1 MKTTGEIMKKCLFRA
16 FIALLLGF
24 ILFSCSDYA
33 ENASLSFKISSDFSR
48 VLKNQTD
55 QEGNPVS
62 RYLLKIKVQGEYSSS
77 QDFSLS
83 VLPDKNEASV
93 YEIENLPAGKNIQVL
108 AFLYSLDKDGNEFL
122 VYMTEDSYSLSL
134 QAGNNEIPLSLS
146 RVKFM
151 INAEEEG
158 GTPYYSDTGFS
169 DSGNVPYLPYD
180 EMISFS
186 LKDYS
191 GYSDFEWRMNGNKV
205 GNGKTLFLRLSDSEY
220 VDLDSGGE
228 NSLSCVLFSGEE
240 KLVALF
246 RFTTATKT
254 AAVYEDKITD
264 STVSKVKQL
273 SSYNSGDAPSELK
286 IDGSGIERKIKI
298 FTFDSAFNLW
308 AVDSWNRS
316 DNTVTVTKREINQ
329 NGLYPEN
336 AAETHTFSS
345 GIPSDMY
352 YDTES
357 GYLYILSSGI
367 DGSNYM
373 TLHAFSPRE
382 GKVVAKNENVQNFS
396 SIAVHGGTVYCSD
409 SICNV
414 YKAKFY
420 IDLERAAVEFTS
432 QDVTGSHFEKI
443 ADIASTEVF
452 GEDYAAPNN
461 ANCSTDIQVGDGKG
475 NDAGSLYVLYREET
489 NFISCTEDTSG
500 ASISYTVENVYSRG
514 ALVKI
519 DITSS
524 SYGTEVFGWS
534 GNRIE
539 IKSANSTTEYFY
551 SPSST
556 ESADSDFYL
565 LGPAKF
571 VAIVPK
577 KLVFLDDGIEYTEPG
592 TFKNKDSLV
601 EFDIAGKTLSRGSS
615 VQASKPETGSGF
627 TVED

>member
-16 FIALLLGF
+16 FVALLLGF

-33 ENASLSFKISSDFSR
+33 ENASLSFRISSDFAR

-134 QAGNNEIPLSLS
+134 HAGNNEIPLSLS

-158 GTPYYSDTGFS
+158 GTSYYSDTGFS
-169 DSGNVPYLPYD
+169 GSGDVPYLPYD

-191 GYSDFEWRMNGNKV
+191 DYSGFEWRMNGNKV
-205 GNGKTLFLRLSDSEY
+205 GNEKNLSLRLSDSEY

-228 NSLSCVLFSGEE
+228 NSLSCVLLSGEE

-254 AAVYEDKITD
+254 AVVYEDKI
-264 STVSKVKQL
+264 SVPNALKQL
-273 SSYNSGDAPSELK
+273 SSYNSGDAPSELN
-286 IDGSGIERKIKI
+286 IDGSGIDSKIY
-298 FTFDSAFNLW
+298 TFDSAFNLW

-316 DNTVTVTKREINQ
+316 DNTVTISKREINQ
-329 NGLYPEN
+329 DGLYPKN
-336 AAETHTFSS
+336 AAETHTFAS

-352 YDTES
+352 YDTENRL
-357 GYLYILSSGI
+357 LYILSSGI
-367 DGSNYM
+367 GGSNY
-373 TLHAFSPRE
+373 TALHAFSPRE
-382 GKVVAKNENVQNFS
+382 GKVVAKNENVQTFS
-396 SIAVHGGTVYCSD
+396 SIAVHGGTIYCSD
-409 SICNV
+409 ESCNI
-414 YKAKFY
+414 YKAEFK

-461 ANCSTDIQVGDGKG
+461 ANRSTDIQVGDGKG

-489 NFISCTEDTSG
+489 NYISYTEDTSG

-524 SYGTEVFGWS
+524 SYGTEVFGWTEDS
-534 GNRIE
+534 REIE
-539 IKSANSTTEYFY
+539 ITVDGATGTGYFY
-551 SPSST
+551 SPSG
-556 ESADSDFYL
+556 ADSTGSNLYL

-571 VAIVPK
+571 AAIVPK
-577 KLVFLDDGIEYTEPG
+577 KLVFLDDGIEYTGPG

-615 VQASKPETGSGF
+615 VQASKPDASGF

>member
-33 ENASLSFKISSDFSR
+33 ENASLSFRISSDFSR

-205 GNGKTLFLRLSDSEY
+205 GNEKTLFLCLSDSEY

-273 SSYNSGDAPSELK
+273 SSYNSGDAPSELN
-286 IDGSGIERKIKI
+286 IDGSGIDSKIY
-298 FTFDSAFNLW
+298 TFDSAFNLW

-316 DNTVTVTKREINQ
+316 DNTVTVTKREINRD
-329 NGLYPEN
+329 GLYPEN
-336 AAETHTFSS
+336 ATETHTFAS

-367 DGSNYM
+367 DGSNNM

-382 GKVVAKNENVQNFS
+382 GEVVAKNENVQNFS
-396 SIAVHGGTVYCSD
+396 SIAVHGGTVYCSSD
-409 SICNV
+409 YNNIIS
-414 YKAKFY
+414 KA
-420 IDLERAAVEFTS
+420 EF
-432 QDVTGSHFEKI
+432 QIEGENIVF
-443 ADIASTEVF
+443 ASTDENGLPF
-452 GEDYAAPNN
+452 KEISTLKNEKYSEPDN
-461 ANCSTDIQVGDGKG
+461 ANVSVTDLQVGDGKG
-475 NDAGSLYVLYREET
+475 NDTGFLYVLYREWT
-489 NFISCTEDTSG
+489 NEINLD
-500 ASISYTVENVYSRG
+500 YTGTQQTLKNVYARG
-514 ALVKI
+514 ALVKLYYNDKNSNWEQDWI
-519 DITSS
+519 GTGELKTEDIVSVDPNTYEASFYTS
-524 SYGTEVFGWS
+524 G
-534 GNRIE
+534 
-539 IKSANSTTEYFY
+539 
-551 SPSST
+551 
-556 ESADSDFYL
+556 DSDSAGLGL

-571 VAIVPK
+571 AAIVPK

-592 TFKNKDSLV
+592 TFRNKDSIF

-615 VQASKPETGSGF
+615 VQASKPGTGSGF

>member
-33 ENASLSFKISSDFSR
+33 ENASLSFRISSDFAR

-158 GTPYYSDTGFS
+158 GTSYYSDTGFS

-180 EMISFS
+180 EMLSFS

-191 GYSDFEWRMNGNKV
+191 DYSGFEWRMNGNIV
-205 GNGKTLFLRLSDSEY
+205 GNEKNLSLRLSDSEY

-228 NSLSCVLFSGEE
+228 NSLSCVLLSGEE

-246 RFTTATKT
+246 RFATATKT
-254 AAVYEDKITD
+254 AVVYEDKITD

-273 SSYNSGDAPSELK
+273 SSYNSGDAPSELN
-286 IDGSGIERKIKI
+286 IDGSGIDSKIY
-298 FTFDSAFNLW
+298 TFDSAFNLW
-308 AVDSWNRS
+308 AVDSWNGS
-316 DNTVTVTKREINQ
+316 DNAVTITKREINQ
-329 NGLYPEN
+329 DGLYPEN
-336 AAETHTFSS
+336 AAETHTFAS
-345 GIPSDMY
+345 GAPKDMC
-352 YDTES
+352 YDTENRL
-357 GYLYILSSGI
+357 LYILSSGI
-367 DGSNYM
+367 GGSNYM
-373 TLHAFSPRE
+373 TLHSFSPRE
-382 GKVVAKNENVQNFS
+382 GKVVAKNENVQTFS
-396 SIAVHGGTVYCSD
+396 SIAVHGGTIYCSSD
-409 SICNV
+409 YNNIISKAEFQIEGENIVFASADENGLPFKEIATLENEKYSEPDKANV
-414 YKAKFY
+414 SVT
-420 IDLERAAVEFTS
+420 DL
-432 QDVTGSHFEKI
+432 
-443 ADIASTEVF
+443 
-452 GEDYAAPNN
+452 
-461 ANCSTDIQVGDGKG
+461 QVGDGKG
-475 NDAGSLYVLYREET
+475 SDTGFLYALYREWT
-489 NFISCTEDTSG
+489 NEINLD
-500 ASISYTVENVYSRG
+500 YTGTQQTLKNVYARG
-514 ALVKI
+514 ALVKLYYNDENSNWEQDWI
-519 DITSS
+519 GTGELKTEDIVSVDSNTYEASFYTS
-524 SYGTEVFGWS
+524 G
-534 GNRIE
+534 
-539 IKSANSTTEYFY
+539 
-551 SPSST
+551 
-556 ESADSDFYL
+556 DSDSAGLGL

-571 VAIVPK
+571 AAIVPK
-577 KLVFLDDGIEYTEPG
+577 KLVFLDDGIEYTGPG

-601 EFDIAGKTLSRGSS
+601 EFDIVGKTLSRGSS
-615 VQASKPETGSGF
+615 VQASKPSVGEAVQGGSGF